1 MASNPLHF
9 DLPEPLLQQLEAIVR
24 ATGKSESE
32 VIQQALREYCSR
44 ERPGAESPT
53 ESCFDVAV
61 RAGFL
66 GCDEGGPEDLSVNP
80 AYMEGFGRE

>member
-9 DLPEPLLQQLEAIVR
+9 DLPESLLQQLEAIVR
-24 ATGKSESE
+24 ATGKSENE

-44 ERPGAESPT
+44 KRVDAESPAD
-53 ESCFDVAV
+53 SCFDVAV

-66 GCDEGGPEDLSVNP
+66 GCDEGGPDDLSVNP
-80 AYMEGFGRE
+80 TYMDGFGRE

>member
-9 DLPEPLLQQLEAIVR
+9 DLPESLLQQLEAIVR

-32 VIQQALREYCSR
+32 VVQQALSEYCSR
-44 ERPGAESPT
+44 KRPDEKSPDD
-53 ESCFDVAV
+53 SCFDVAV

-66 GCDEGGPEDLSVNP
+66 GCDEGGPADLSVNP
-80 AYMEGFGRE
+80 AHMEGFGRE